1 MSTFFEEGGEALMH
15 YALGLPCPSNTG
27 FRAIADPTFSG
38 AKRGGSANLDLLANV
53 PAWIYPENAKAEM
66 DLMLG
71 LRDNL
76 IEEKTRFQRTEMLSV
91 AYSVIHLVPRL
102 AAYRHAKKTGSALA
116 EDLRLWLEHWW
127 SMCRILSHRV
137 DGRPYVCWAGER
149 SSGYPQPNWFGHHA
163 AWGIACGTSLPR
175 AEGWAKDI
183 KERGR
188 IDQEWEGAHQD
199 WDHTN
204 SWIDVALVGFAPE
217 IRETSAKFMF
227 SFLDEVV
234 QLAPKFT
241 YREQVYMMVT
251 ENGCM
256 QWWGKPGQR
265 ASING
270 NTGPIG
276 CIKGE
281 GGRVV
286 TAPPDGGPHWRQ
298 KASSI
303 STEFLTDHVRIS

>member
-163 AWGIACGTSLPR
+163 AWGIACGTSL
-175 AEGWAKDI
+175 
-183 KERGR
+183 
-188 IDQEWEGAHQD
+188 
-199 WDHTN
+199 
-204 SWIDVALVGFAPE
+204 S
-217 IRETSAKFMF
+217 
-227 SFLDEVV
+227 
-234 QLAPKFT
+234 
-241 YREQVYMMVT
+241 
-251 ENGCM
+251 
-256 QWWGKPGQR
+256 
-265 ASING
+265 
-270 NTGPIG
+270 
-276 CIKGE
+276 
-281 GGRVV
+281 
-286 TAPPDGGPHWRQ
+286 
-298 KASSI
+298 
-303 STEFLTDHVRIS
+303 